1 MNEVSE
7 HDGVLLV
14 RLGRG
19 SAMQVR
25 FDSEDPRILFRI
37 VPIAKVSQLNGDAP
51 WRTASEAQLQAWI
64 HSDSAVGRWL
74 VSKRL
79 DRESTATAA
88 GSGRL
93 LSAL

>member
-7 HDGVLLV
+7 HEGVLLV

-25 FDSEDPRILFRI
+25 FESDGARALFRI
-37 VPIAKVSQLNGDAP
+37 VPIARARELNGEAP
-51 WRTASEAQLQAWI
+51 WYAASEAQLQAWI
-64 HSDSAVGRWL
+64 DSDSAVGHWL
-74 VSKRL
+74 ASRL
-79 DRESTATAA
+79 DREKQAAAT
-88 GSGRL
+88 GGWL